1 MIFDWISNFKGMPRE
16 GFLTSRTFPA
26 RIGIHS
32 ENCPTYSTQQPK
44 SHPEAIFQD
53 HTAASILCREPTI
66 KYSFESWIAQL
77 AHPRFIINSNTFGV
91 QVFMPGKSPFYL
103 NSLLL
108 CLRILFLRHL
118 LARFLPL
125 LNIKWVA
132 RLLQTH
138 PIILIILNS
147 FLDSRVWKMKRLEGS
162 THFSTVLNGCVWRFC
177 YALFWF
183 SHQYTRVGLL
193 LLLALG

>member
-77 AHPRFIINSNTFGV
+77 AYPRFIINSNTFGV
-91 QVFMPGKSPFYL
+91 QVFMPLLSQLPP
-103 NSLLL
+103 SL
-108 CLRILFLRHL
+108 FAHL
-118 LARFLPL
+118 VPSALTCTVPSLVEHKVSDEALANTP
-125 LNIKWVA
+125 
-132 RLLQTH
+132 
-138 PIILIILNS
+138 PS
-147 FLDSRVWKMKRLEGS
+147 F
-162 THFSTVLNGCVWRFC
+162 
-177 YALFWF
+177 
-183 SHQYTRVGLL
+183 
-193 LLLALG
+193 